1 MTTYL
6 LKPGELTLKGGNR
19 ESFERILKRNLL
31 ALLRGS
37 GVSVE
42 TANGRFFVHAPEE
55 ARSRTE
61 DALDHLLGIAG
72 WAKSRVCGKTPA
84 AVLEACI
91 AEGQALFEAG
101 IRTFKIEARRTD
113 KSFPLDSY
121 GIRREAGA
129 AVLEAVPG
137 LAVDVHKPQRIID
150 VEIRE
155 KAYIYSAAGSSPEG
169 PGGRGRRGLPVGS
182 AGRGLLLLS
191 GGIDSPA
198 AGYLMASRGMKID
211 AVYFHAYPYT
221 SDEAR
226 RKVVSLAG
234 IIGHYAL
241 GIRLYI
247 INFTPVQMRIR
258 ERAPLEWTT
267 VLLRMAMM
275 DCAERLARSRHD
287 KCLIS
292 GESLSQV
299 ASQTIENIGCTESRV
314 TLPVLR
320 PLIGIDKE
328 GIIKIAVSI
337 GTYETSIL
345 PYQDCCVLFS
355 PLHPILRGSIEEANR
370 LYEKLALEDLIRR
383 ALEEAA
389 VEKCGY
395 PEGQA
400 IPGAG
405 STQSGPGLNVQEGI
419 PPPQWEGRP
428 CQSR

>member
-19 ESFERILKRNLL
+19 AGFERMLKRNLL

-42 TANGRFFVHAPEE
+42 TAKGRFFVHAPEE
-55 ARSRTE
+55 ALSRTE
-61 DALDHLLGIAG
+61 DALAHLIGIAG

-84 AVLEACI
+84 EVLEACA
-91 AEGQALFEAG
+91 AEGRALFEAG

-129 AVLEAVPG
+129 AVLAAVPG
-137 LAVDVHKPQRIID
+137 LTVDVHNPQRIIE

-155 KAYIYSAAGSSPEG
+155 KAYVYSVSRSAPEG
-169 PGGRGRRGLPVGS
+169 PGGSGRGRRGLPVGS

-221 SDEAR
+221 SGEAR
-226 RKVVSLAG
+226 QKAVSLAG
-234 IIGHYAL
+234 IVGRYAL

-258 ERAPLEWTT
+258 ERAPPEWTT

-299 ASQTIENIGCTESRV
+299 ASQTIENIGCTESRI

-328 GIIKIAVSI
+328 EIVKIAVSI

-345 PYQDCCVLFS
+345 PYEDCCVLFS
-355 PLHPILRGSIEEANR
+355 PPHPILRGSIEEANR
-370 LYEKLALEDLIRR
+370 LYERLELEALIRR

-389 VEKCGY
+389 VERCGY
-395 PEGQA
+395 P
-400 IPGAG
+400 
-405 STQSGPGLNVQEGI
+405 
-419 PPPQWEGRP
+419 
-428 CQSR
+428 